1 MIEQKFE
8 TILVS
13 TEDGVTTVTFN
24 RPEKKNAMSPK
35 MHRDMDRAL
44 TLLARDKD
52 CRILVLTG
60 AGDSWCAGEDLE
72 EYFHNLID
80 KPLERSEASAWG
92 KWRGEK
98 LRLFPKPTIAS
109 INGWC
114 IGGAFT
120 TLASCDIALAAE
132 EAKFVLSEINFGH
145 FPGGEVTKAISEILA
160 PRDVLYLSMTG
171 EIIDGKQAEKI
182 RLVTKTVPLAQ
193 LKDETRRVAEVL
205 KSKEP
210 LALRATK
217 ELYHLSQQLGREEAR
232 TLSGL
237 FGRDLNALQG
247 STKDMA
253 KEGIRQFKER
263 KYKPA
268 LGSYDWKAE
277 KGGKKG
283 T

>member
-13 TEDGVTTVTFN
+13 TEEGVTTVTFN

-52 CRILVLTG
+52 CRVLVLTG

-80 KPLERSEASAWG
+80 KPLERSDASAWA

-120 TLASCDIALAAE
+120 TLASCDIAIAAE
-132 EAKFVLSEINFGH
+132 EARFVLSEINFGH

-171 EIIDGKQAEKI
+171 EIVDGKQAEKI
-182 RLVTKTVPLAQ
+182 RLVTKAVPLAR
-193 LKDETRRVAEVL
+193 LSEETKRVAEVL

-210 LALRATK
+210 MALRAVK

-232 TLSGL
+232 SLSGL
-237 FGRDLNALQG
+237 FGRDLNLLQG
-247 STKDMA
+247 ATKDMA
-253 KEGIRQFKER
+253 KEGIHQFKER

-268 LGSYDWKAE
+268 LGSYDWQSA
-277 KGGKKG
+277 KGAKK
-283 T
+283 

>member
-1 MIEQKFE
+1 MEQKFE
-8 TILVS
+8 TILIS
-13 TEDGVTTVTFN
+13 KEDGVATITFN
-24 RPEKKNAMSPK
+24 RPEKKNAMSPR
-35 MHRDMDRAL
+35 MHRDMDQAL
-44 TLLARDKD
+44 TLLARDKE
-52 CRILVLTG
+52 CVVLVLTG

-80 KPLERSEASAWG
+80 KPLDRSDASAWS

-120 TLASCDIALAAE
+120 ALASCDIAIAAE
-132 EAKFVLSEINFGH
+132 EARFVLSEINFGH

-182 RLVTKTVPLAQ
+182 RLVTRAVPLAK
-193 LKDETRRVAEVL
+193 LKEETRRVAEIL

-210 LALRATK
+210 LALRTTK
-217 ELYHLSQQLGREEAR
+217 ELYHLSGQLGREEAR
-232 TLSGL
+232 SLSSL
-237 FGRDLNALQG
+237 FGRDLNLIQG
-247 STKDMA
+247 SRADMA

-268 LGSYDWKAE
+268 LGSYDWKT
-277 KGGKKG
+277 GKKG
-283 T
+283 S

>member
-1 MIEQKFE
+1 MERKFE

-13 TEDGVTTVTFN
+13 VEDGVATITFN
-24 RPEKKNAMSPK
+24 RPEKKNAMSPG
-35 MHRDMDRAL
+35 MHRDMDQAL
-44 TLLARDKD
+44 TLLARDKN
-52 CRILVLTG
+52 CRVLVLTG

-72 EYFHNLID
+72 EYFYNLVD
-80 KPLERSEASAWG
+80 KPLERSEASAWA

-120 TLASCDIALAAE
+120 TLASCDIAIAAE

-145 FPGGEVTKAISEILA
+145 FPGGEVTKAISEILS

-171 EIIDGKQAEKI
+171 EIIDGRQAEKI
-182 RLVTKTVPLAQ
+182 RLVTRAVPLSR
-193 LKDETRRVAEVL
+193 LKEETKRVAEVL

-210 LALRATK
+210 TALRTTK

-232 TLSGL
+232 SLSGI
-237 FGRDLNALQG
+237 FGRDLNAMQG
-247 STKDMA
+247 STADMA

-268 LGSYDWKAE
+268 LGSYRWQGE
-277 KGGKKG
+277 KSSKK
-283 T
+283 

>member
-1 MIEQKFE
+1 MERKFE

-13 TEDGVTTVTFN
+13 VEDGVATITFN
-24 RPEKKNAMSPK
+24 RPEKKNAMSPG
-35 MHRDMDRAL
+35 MHRDMDQAL
-44 TLLARDKD
+44 TLLARDKN
-52 CRILVLTG
+52 CRVLVLTG

-72 EYFHNLID
+72 EYFYNLVD
-80 KPLERSEASAWG
+80 KPLERSEASAWA

-120 TLASCDIALAAE
+120 TLASCDIAIAAE
-132 EAKFVLSEINFGH
+132 EAKFALSEINFGH
-145 FPGGEVTKAISEILA
+145 FPGGEVTKAISEILSS
-160 PRDVLYLSMTG
+160 RDVLYLSMTG
-171 EIIDGKQAEKI
+171 EIIDGRQAEKI
-182 RLVTKTVPLAQ
+182 RLVTRAVPLSR
-193 LKDETRRVAEVL
+193 LKEETKRVAEVL

-210 LALRATK
+210 TALRTTK

-232 TLSGL
+232 SLSGI
-237 FGRDLNALQG
+237 FGRDLNAMQG
-247 STKDMA
+247 STADMA

-268 LGSYDWKAE
+268 LGSYRWQGE
-277 KGGKKG
+277 KSSKK
-283 T
+283 